1 MSQTSSGAAA
11 SIGSIF
17 SHPRNLESGAQLVD
31 ATSDGINHRVKCLFT
46 EVLTVPALVEA
57 LHRLADLTRN
67 LDVSR
72 AAFRFL
78 VGHDFDVDA
87 LEAFGEAP
95 GWKSGTR
102 LQFEGFMPV
111 IGHPTVSG
119 VAYFG
124 AVTPERCPSQS
135 TMSAEGLLRT
145 TANSACAR
153 KRFDTEGTERLTAPS
168 TADIMRLVELYS
180 SAFEAYLVGFTPQS
194 VEAMVRSGIT
204 FVVRDEH
211 GVIQSIAL
219 AEEVFLEPSVG
230 PMIPFYEV
238 SEVATD
244 PAYRGR
250 GFAHRL
256 YCAVIG
262 AILAKPAEVLPVI
275 FTEIRA
281 AWYPLH
287 AIMVKT
293 GFAQIGYTPAHCAIK
308 SAGAESVPQTG
319 IFGNLAI
326 CVYEYAD

>member
-1 MSQTSSGAAA
+1 MSTPNTAAA
-11 SIGSIF
+11 SIGSVF
-17 SHPRNLESGAQLVD
+17 SHPRHLESAAQLVD
-31 ATSDGINHRVKCLFT
+31 GTSNGINHRVKCLFT
-46 EVLTVPALVEA
+46 EVLTVPALIEA
-57 LHRLADLTRN
+57 LNLLAGLTRG

-78 VGHDFDVDA
+78 VTHDFSVEA
-87 LEAFGEAP
+87 LEACGDAP
-95 GWKSGTR
+95 AWKSGTR
-102 LQFEGFMPV
+102 LELEGFMPV
-111 IGHPTVSG
+111 IGHPTVAG

-124 AVTPERCPSQS
+124 AMTPERRPSEA
-135 TMSAEGLLRT
+135 TIMAEGLLRT
-145 TANSACAR
+145 TANNAHAR
-153 KRFDTEGTERLTAPS
+153 KRCDTTNTERLTNPS
-168 TADIMRLVELYS
+168 EADIARLVELYS
-180 SAFEAYLVGFTPQS
+180 SAFEAYLVGFTPAS

-204 FVVRDEH
+204 FVVRDSH

-230 PMIPFYEV
+230 PPIPFYEV

-262 AILAKPAEVLPVI
+262 AILEKPAEILPVI

-308 SAGAESVPQTG
+308 SAGAESVPQSG

-326 CVYEYAD
+326 CVYEYMD